1 MAKFLV
7 LARPNKPIPERANI
21 QGARE
26 KWKELRR
33 QGKAEVYEIIED
45 NGAGWA
51 VFLDVAD
58 CAVIG
63 VPDEEWGERVKAFIV
78 RRRHDLTAEA
88 LDAFC
93 LEGRLARYKRPK
105 IIEFVDEIPRNPSG
119 KILRKLLRA
128 PRSVVTQTV

>member
-26 KWKELRR
+26 KWRELRR

-58 CAVIG
+58 HDELMMILFSNPIG
-63 VPDEEWGERVKAFIV
+63 NWGDYQVFPLGTR
-78 RRRHDLTAEA
+78 
-88 LDAFC
+88 
-93 LEGRLARYKRPK
+93 EGEMAAM
-105 IIEFVDEIPRNPSG
+105 
-119 KILRKLLRA
+119 RA
-128 PRSVVTQTV
+128 AGMV

>member
-26 KWKELRR
+26 KWRELRR

-58 CAVIG
+58 HDELMMILFSNPIG
-63 VPDEEWGERVKAFIV
+63 NWGDYQVFP
-78 RRRHDLTAEA
+78 LGT
-88 LDAFC
+88 
-93 LEGRLARYKRPK
+93 LEGEMAAMTAAGM
-105 IIEFVDEIPRNPSG
+105 V
-119 KILRKLLRA
+119 
-128 PRSVVTQTV
+128 